1 MCWHY
6 YWKRC
11 LSSCSFHRC
20 SFTPFTRSQKMSD
33 AAPRMAKIAIKGKR
47 RPPSGGYRKVS
58 QPKPPS
64 TDNIPR
70 MRGRKVDFDNEVARE
85 DCIESKKYQRDAS
98 AFVIDL
104 EKEAPA
110 PATVPR

>member
-1 MCWHY
+1 MLALLLETLL
-6 YWKRC
+6 KLLLLPSANLPVSAARRP
-11 LSSCSFHRC
+11 SF
-20 SFTPFTRSQKMSD
+20 PF
-33 AAPRMAKIAIKGKR
+33 IAIFAILGAASLIFWLLVKG
-47 RPPSGGYRKVS
+47 VNEQ

-110 PATVPR
+110 PAIVVH